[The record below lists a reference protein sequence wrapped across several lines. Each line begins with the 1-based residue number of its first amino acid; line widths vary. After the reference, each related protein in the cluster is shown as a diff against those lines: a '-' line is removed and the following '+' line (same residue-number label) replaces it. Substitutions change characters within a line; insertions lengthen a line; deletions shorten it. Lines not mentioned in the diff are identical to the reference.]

1 VAALPGRRPSFE
13 RARSFPAAGPSQWHR
28 IEAPPVSPRRLGPSI
43 HGRTFETAAGGL
55 QRRPRTRGEATMYVI
70 RETFT
75 AKPGMASKLA
85 SLFAET
91 MAGQSQMNT
100 RVLTDFVGPFNTV
113 VMETE
118 VNDLREFEQRLKD
131 HTAKPEIRERMKGYT
146 DLYASGSREIY
157 QVVGVPATTRR

>member
-1 VAALPGRRPSFE
+1 
-13 RARSFPAAGPSQWHR
+13 
-28 IEAPPVSPRRLGPSI
+28 
-43 HGRTFETAAGGL
+43 
-55 QRRPRTRGEATMYVI
+55 MYVI

-85 SLFAET
+85 NLLADVVS
-91 MAGQSQMNT
+91 SQNQLNT

-118 VNDLREFEQRLKD
+118 VENLEEFGRRLKD
-131 HTAKPEIRERMKGYT
+131 HMSKPDIRERMKNYT
-146 DLYASGSREIY
+146 DLYVSGGREIY